1 VVGGGAAAS
10 TSREARRSV
19 LVVGASKQRDLSA
32 ETVHG
37 PLTRNGPTTA
47 GEREQTAAARGAGV
61 T

>member
-1 VVGGGAAAS
+1 
-10 TSREARRSV
+10 V